1 VGSLEVVEAQLF
13 HDEVLQV
20 EPEKRLRHS
29 WRGGSDELE
38 GSGADRDRDENKT
51 EVVNSL
57 TEGSHDTHFLGYFCW
72 PS

>member
-1 VGSLEVVEAQLF
+1 MTRCFRSSPRSACAI
-13 HDEVLQV
+13 
-20 EPEKRLRHS
+20 
-29 WRGGSDELE
+29 RGAAARTS
-38 GSGADRDRDENKT
+38 SKAPAPTVIVTPENKT

>member
-1 VGSLEVVEAQLF
+1 MGSPEVVEAQLF

-38 GSGADRDRDENKT
+38 GSGADRAH
-51 EVVNSL
+51 
-57 TEGSHDTHFLGYFCW
+57 G
-72 PS
+72 

>member
-1 VGSLEVVEAQLF
+1 VGSPEVVEAQLF

-38 GSGADRDRDENKT
+38 GSGADRDRDAGEQDG
-51 EVVNSL
+51 SRQL
-57 TEGSHDTHFLGYFCW
+57 TD
-72 PS
+72 

>member
-1 VGSLEVVEAQLF
+1 VVEAQLF

-38 GSGADRDRDENKT
+38 GSGADRDRDAGEQDG
-51 EVVNSL
+51 SRQL
-57 TEGSHDTHFLGYFCW
+57 TD
-72 PS
+72 